1 MKKLFLGI
9 FILIFATAV
18 FAGGSIFKNKRKER
32 NTNGVESIG
41 MHICGSLKCPPIK
54 IIQGSCKDKE
64 NASLHWGV
72 CMCNEGFVSQNNQ
85 CVVDRGSS
93 CNQMG
98 SCNAGYFCNFGA
110 ENTPNQCEKIASEE
124 LEYNGAIYLLNS
136 AASFSNWCR
145 SSEGTNDC
153 QYGYLTYYS
162 AYDWC
167 SMQGAR
173 LLNSEE
179 LPSDKTEWLSKL
191 HWDGYMSAYW
201 LDNGRIE
208 TDGTVMELGDATGFS
223 GAGGVVCIKD
233 GEQESMNTTGEARW
247 LEIADC
253 ECDTEKGISLDP
265 SDELCNIQCCKNK
278 HGDNSYYTKGVCAK
292 NIDDLSVVCA
302 ARCPD
307 ETCPTGDEST
317 PMDDYCWAYYE
328 GLI

>member
-9 FILIFATAV
+9 FILIFATDV
-18 FAGGSIFKNKRKER
+18 FAGGSIFKSKRKEH

-93 CNQMG
+93 CNQVD

-110 ENTPNQCEKIASEE
+110 ANTPNQCEKIASEK
-124 LEYNGAIYLLNS
+124 LEYNGAIYLINS
-136 AASFSNWCR
+136 ADSFSNWCR
-145 SSEGTNDC
+145 SSEGTKDC
-153 QYGYLTYYS
+153 QYGYLTYSS

-173 LLNSEE
+173 LLKKEE

-201 LDNGRIE
+201 LYDGRIAS
-208 TDGTVMELGDATGFS
+208 DGTVMELGDATGFS

-253 ECDTEKGISLDP
+253 ECDEEKGISTDS
-265 SDELCNIQCCKNK
+265 SDDLCNIQCCKNK
-278 HGDNSYYTKGVCAK
+278 YGDTSYYTKGVCAK
-292 NIDDLSVVCA
+292 NIDDSSVVCA

-328 GLI
+328 GLM